1 MTQRTQADGC
11 QHWGDP
17 GQNRESTCN
26 RWTTVGTVAL
36 VVWERAADMATA
48 LRERLRR

>member
-1 MTQRTQADGC
+1 MTQQTQADGC

-17 GQNRESTCN
+17 GQNRESTRG

-36 VVWERAADMATA
+36 VAWERAADMATA
-48 LRERLRR
+48 LREWLRR